1 MVKIICEN
9 LYIQHFATA
18 FGATNMSLFVV
29 ASELK
34 MLALQAEICKWVNH
48 EVGDTNA

>member
-1 MVKIICEN
+1 MVEISCEN
-9 LYIQHFATA
+9 VYIQHFATTS
-18 FGATNMSLFVV
+18 GATNTSLFVV